1 MTVDTDQ
8 GATSP
13 PPTGVGGA
21 VTAQDRGPAL
31 GDAAVALGVVALG
44 VFTVVDSH
52 RITVPLSAN
61 VVGPRVFPYAVGL
74 ALVACGAVVLLGAL
88 RGRRGEPEAGEDV
101 DTDASTDW
109 ATLAKVVGA
118 FIVHVVLVDPLGW
131 ALAGAALF
139 AGVGWALG
147 ATWWRALAI
156 GVVLGFAVQVAF
168 VDGLGVSL
176 PAGIFEGVRFL
187 DG

>member
-1 MTVDTDQ
+1 MTVDTRQ
-8 GATSP
+8 GAA
-13 PPTGVGGA
+13 A
-21 VTAQDRGPAL
+21 V
-31 GDAAVALGVVALG
+31 GDAAVALGVAALG

-61 VVGPRVFPYAVGL
+61 VVGPRVFPYAVGA

-88 RGRRGEPEAGEDV
+88 RGQRAEPEAGEDV
-101 DTDASTDW
+101 DADASTDW

-118 FIVHVVLVDPLGW
+118 FVTHVVLVDPLGW
-131 ALAGAALF
+131 ALAGAVLF
-139 AGVGWALG
+139 AGVAWALG
-147 ATWWRALAI
+147 AVWWRALAI
-156 GVVLGFAVQVAF
+156 GVVLGFVVQVAF

-187 DG
+187 GG